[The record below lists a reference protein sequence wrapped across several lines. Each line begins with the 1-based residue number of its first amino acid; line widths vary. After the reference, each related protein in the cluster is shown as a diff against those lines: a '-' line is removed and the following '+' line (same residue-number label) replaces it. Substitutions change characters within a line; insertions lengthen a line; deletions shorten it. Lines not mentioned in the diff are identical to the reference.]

1 MTGRE
6 VTALKSITLDR
17 TKLGSA
23 TLIGNFENGSPE
35 WHELRKTGIG
45 GSDIAA
51 AVGCSPWTSPFALWA
66 KKTGRIDDSFTVG
79 EAAEWGNRLE
89 SVVLD
94 KFEEEHPELIVYRN
108 PGTWSNND
116 RAWQLANPD
125 AIYEGPDGRFGII
138 EVKTSRYEDDWV
150 NGVPQYYETQVQ
162 WYSQT
167 FSFSAPI
174 FVAALFAGS
183 KYREFVVEPDAVV
196 QGINLATVE
205 QFRDYLLAD
214 KQPDF
219 DGATSTL
226 ETVRALHPAIDDSDC
241 ELGTLG
247 QYYFI
252 AVDEYAA
259 AEKKLNEMKAR
270 VLDAM
275 GNAKKGLIEDE
286 WVLTRQ
292 ARNGGTPY
300 LVNKRR

>member
-1 MTGRE
+1 
-6 VTALKSITLDR
+6 LKSITFDK

-51 AVGCSPWTSPFALWA
+51 AVGCSPWTSQFALWA

-94 KFEEEHPELIVYRN
+94 KFEEEHPELYVYRN
-108 PGTWSNND
+108 PGTWANND
-116 RAWQLANPD
+116 RGWQLANPD
-125 AIYEGPDGRFGII
+125 ALAFNADKQSWHII
-138 EVKTSRYEDDWV
+138 EVKTSRYEDDWTD
-150 NGVPQYYETQVQ
+150 GVPRYYQTQVQ
-162 WYSQT
+162 WYAQT
-167 FSFSAPI
+167 FGLDSTI

-183 KYREFVVEPDAVV
+183 KYREFQVASDFVE

-205 QFRDYLLAD
+205 VFREYLEQD

-226 ETVRALHPAIDDSDC
+226 ETVRQMHPMIDDSDC

-252 AVDEYAA
+252 AVGEFAA

>member
-1 MTGRE
+1 M
-6 VTALKSITLDR
+6 KSITLD
-17 TKLGSA
+17 TDKLGSA
-23 TLIGNFENGSPE
+23 TLVGNFENGSDE
-35 WHELRKTGIG
+35 WHKLRATGIG

-66 KKTGRIDDSFTVG
+66 RKTGKIEESFTAG

-94 KFEEEHPELIVYRN
+94 KFEEEHPELVVYRN
-108 PGTWSNND
+108 PGTWANVD
-116 RAWQLANPD
+116 RPWQLANPD
-125 AIYEGPDGRFGII
+125 AIYEGPDGRYGII
-138 EVKTSRYEDDWV
+138 EVKTSRYEDDWTD
-150 NGVPQYYETQVQ
+150 GVPRYYQTQIQ

-183 KYREFVVEPDAVV
+183 KYREFEVAPDPVE

-205 QFRDYLLAD
+205 MFREYLLQD
-214 KQPDF
+214 KQPDY

-226 ETVRALHPAIDDSDC
+226 ETVRQMHPMIDDSEC

-259 AEKKLNEMKAR
+259 AEKKLNEMKSR

-292 ARNGGTPY
+292 ANRYGTIS
-300 LVNKRR
+300 LIKKRR